1 MAATLKQQIYNAIWE
16 GIVNGEYRADH
27 VFNEKTLVEKYQ
39 VSKSPVRDAL
49 IELCSDGVLRS
60 IPRYG
65 YEIVQISNKQLQE
78 IIRLRALIE
87 VDNLEMMVGRIS
99 PEQIAQIKAHI
110 LETDRKLENGTLT
123 VRNHWENNIAF
134 HKMLYSMSNN
144 QFGASLLDRCL
155 KAETMAYSMYCL
167 YTVEQN
173 DLLDSKGHWAIVN
186 CMEQSD
192 REGAAAALRKDLE
205 SISLAL

>member
-1 MAATLKQQIYNAIWE
+1 M
-16 GIVNGEYRADH
+16 
-27 VFNEKTLVEKYQ
+27 
-39 VSKSPVRDAL
+39 
-49 IELCSDGVLRS
+49 
-60 IPRYG
+60 
-65 YEIVQISNKQLQE
+65 QISNKQLQE